1 MKYCPSCGKVVPQ
14 GHGFKSDRR
23 YCSYDCYRLKTPKMI
38 ETEITFN
45 KPLKEVI
52 LEHLNKNNNLTVTAD
67 LLGTNR
73 QQLRQWIEKLGIN
86 KVLYWE

>member
-1 MKYCPSCGKVVPQ
+1 
-14 GHGFKSDRR
+14 
-23 YCSYDCYRLKTPKMI
+23 MI
-38 ETEITFN
+38 ETEKMFN

-73 QQLRQWIEKLGIN
+73 QQLRQWIEKLGI
-86 KVLYWE
+86 KRVLYWE